1 MRLFLKRL
9 LRRWCP
15 SPESERLLAAM
26 EAAEIELERRK
37 GGQDPGT
44 EKAGWLVAATRNL
57 EKARGHLTDEAY
69 QVAWREI
76 KAAERTMLED
86 PKDGAGAESKAA
98 TMRREAE
105 SLEGR
110 RGKAMIDLLCDDKG
124 VLRANLK
131 DDRSRIVEAAAL
143 RDDYFDT
150 QYYRIELRRR
160 HLINLFFL
168 LLIALA
174 VLVGLSYAGMIELF
188 GGGSAKGSP
197 ERLVTVILLG
207 VLGATLSVAQ
217 TIVASDLNAKIT
229 SQQVGAFMVWMR
241 PAIGATAAVVSYTLL
256 LANDYLKVF
265 NRELTEDFAVICVI
279 ALLAGFSERFIVGAL
294 NRVADSQGGDKGKPS
309 P

>member
-1 MRLFLKRL
+1 MRLFVKRV

-37 GGQDPGT
+37 SGQDPGT
-44 EKAGWLVAATRNL
+44 ETAGWLLAANRNL
-57 EKARGHLTDEAY
+57 EKARGHLAEEEY

-105 SLEGR
+105 TLEGR

-124 VLRANLK
+124 VLRPNLK

-188 GGGSAKGSP
+188 NGEPGKGSP
-197 ERLVTVILLG
+197 DRLVTVILLG

-217 TIVASDLNAKIT
+217 TIVATDLNAKIT

-256 LANDYLKVF
+256 LANDYLKLF
-265 NRELTEDFAVICVI
+265 NVELTKDFTVICVI
-279 ALLAGFSERFIVGAL
+279 ALVAGFSERFIVGAL
-294 NRVADSQGGDKGKPS
+294 NRVADSQGGDKAKPS